1 MIKKRKKTYKI
12 LRSRFFSILYK
23 KIYLKSNFRPKFKI
37 IKKKHFQK
45 NIYKI
50 YSIRDCRIYTNCVEN
65 VSIIKNNQLIPEGSM
80 QQINGRLVGSKKNEV
95 LKTGT
100 PRFLRKIK
108 GNVISLV
115 QGASGYNN
123 YAHWL
128 FDIIP
133 KMKILSEA
141 YNLKKIDYFYF
152 SKLNSFQKE
161 TFKILKLNSNKIID
175 SKIYKHCF
183 FDNLIFCTHPNYLK
197 GTFSSA
203 QNNLPRWIV
212 NFLRKKFLRNSAKK
226 IKNFNKIYI
235 DRSDSQYNHC
245 KIINDNEIKDYL
257 RKEGFKIVKLSKF
270 SFQKQISIFKN
281 CKIVIGPHGAGMANL
296 IFCRRKTKVV
306 ELRPFGHPNN
316 VYKRISK
323 FNKLKHYLIRL
334 EKIKNEKKGDMLLD
348 VKRLKYYLN

>member
-23 KIYLKSNFRPKFKI
+23 KVSLKGDFKPYFKI
-37 IKKKHFQK
+37 IKNKQYKK
-45 NIYKI
+45 NTYKI
-50 YSIRDCRIYTNCVEN
+50 FSIKNCRIYTNCVEN

-80 QQINGRLVGSKKNEV
+80 QQIKGKLVGSKKNEV

-100 PRFLRKIK
+100 PKFLRKIK

-128 FDIIP
+128 FDIVP

-152 SKLNSFQKE
+152 SKLNSFQKA

-175 SKIYKHCF
+175 SKINKHCLL
-183 FDNLIFCTHPNYLK
+183 DNLIFCSHPNYFK
-197 GTFSSA
+197 GTFSTA

-212 NFLRKKFLRNSAKK
+212 NFLRKRFLKNSAKK

-235 DRSDSQYNHC
+235 DRSDSQFNHC
-245 KIINDNEIKDYL
+245 RIVNDSEIKNYL

-270 SFQKQISIFKN
+270 SFKKQISIFKN
-281 CKIVIGPHGAGMANL
+281 CNIVIGPHGAGMANL
-296 IFCRRKTKVV
+296 IFCKRKTKVI
-306 ELRPFGHPNN
+306 EIKYLGHPNN

-323 FNKLKHYLIRL
+323 FNKLNHRLIRL
-334 EKIKNEKKGDMLLD
+334 KKIKKEKKGDMFLD
-348 VKRLKYYLN
+348 VKKLKNYLN